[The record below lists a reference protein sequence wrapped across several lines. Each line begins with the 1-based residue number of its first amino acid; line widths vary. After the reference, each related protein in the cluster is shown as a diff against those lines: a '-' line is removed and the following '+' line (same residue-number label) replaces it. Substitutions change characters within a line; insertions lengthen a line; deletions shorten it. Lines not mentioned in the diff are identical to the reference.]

1 MIPSAKWEVLRH
13 FWKHGAERIRYDA
26 AARRRTILAA
36 GSLALLLSVRLLA
49 IHAGALTAFVRFL
62 NGIAG
67 AAIIVPGVALWVIV
81 AGTPKGFF
89 GVMSD
94 IQRIG
99 LKNAVGELPVL
110 VDRRREGET
119 AEVLTFLSHGVPLTQ
134 FEDFREK
141 LESALNVSLV
151 DIRQGADN
159 HTVELEAVPASG
171 ALPALLRWSDN
182 DLDQRDFVLCLGR
195 GLTGIVTVDLAV
207 VPHIL
212 LGGSTG
218 SGKSI
223 LLKLLIMEAIQKGA
237 EVCVADF
244 KGGVDYPAAWQ
255 TRCRF
260 CFDEPALLCLLDELA
275 DTLQQRKQL
284 FRDSGCAD
292 LREYNAAAAQK
303 LPRCVF
309 ACDEVAEVLD
319 KTGAAKER
327 REQIGQIE
335 TRLATIARQGRAFGL
350 HLILATQR
358 PDANILAGQIR
369 NNIDC
374 RICGRADTVL
384 SQIILDSTDAADRI
398 PKTARGRFLLH
409 DGTIFQAFLPDEAQL

>member
-1 MIPSAKWEVLRH
+1 MIPNAKWEVLRH
-13 FWKHGAERIRYDA
+13 FWRRGVERLRHDA

-36 GSLALLLSVRLLA
+36 GSLALLLSVRLLT

-62 NGIAG
+62 NGTAG
-67 AAIIVPGVALWVIV
+67 AAIGIPAAALWVIV
-81 AGTPKGFF
+81 TGAPKGFF
-89 GVMSD
+89 GIMSD

-99 LKNAVGELPVL
+99 LKNAAGELSVL

-151 DIRQGADN
+151 DIRQGNDN
-159 HTVELEAVPASG
+159 RTVELEAVPAAG

-218 SGKSI
+218 SGKSV

-244 KGGVDYPAAWQ
+244 KGGVDYPAA
-255 TRCRF
+255 
-260 CFDEPALLCLLDELA
+260 
-275 DTLQQRKQL
+275 
-284 FRDSGCAD
+284 
-292 LREYNAAAAQK
+292 
-303 LPRCVF
+303 
-309 ACDEVAEVLD
+309 
-319 KTGAAKER
+319 
-327 REQIGQIE
+327 
-335 TRLATIARQGRAFGL
+335 
-350 HLILATQR
+350 
-358 PDANILAGQIR
+358 
-369 NNIDC
+369 
-374 RICGRADTVL
+374 
-384 SQIILDSTDAADRI
+384 
-398 PKTARGRFLLH
+398 
-409 DGTIFQAFLPDEAQL
+409 

>member
-1 MIPSAKWEVLRH
+1 MIPNAKWEVLRH
-13 FWKHGAERIRYDA
+13 FWRRGVERLRHDA

-36 GSLALLLSVRLLA
+36 GSLALLLSVRLLT

-62 NGIAG
+62 NGTAG
-67 AAIIVPGVALWVIV
+67 AAIGIPAAALWVIV
-81 AGTPKGFF
+81 TGAPKGFF
-89 GVMSD
+89 GIMSD

-151 DIRQGADN
+151 DVRQGNDN
-159 HTVELEAVPASG
+159 RTVELEAVPAAG

-218 SGKSI
+218 SGKSV

-255 TRCRF
+255 ARCRF
-260 CFDEPALLCLLDELA
+260 CFDEASLLCLLDELA

-303 LPRCVF
+303 LPRCIF

-327 REQIGQIE
+327 RAQIGQIE
-335 TRLATIARQGRAFGL
+335 TRLATIARQGRAFGI

-384 SQIILDSTDAADRI
+384 SQIILDSTDAAERI

-409 DGTIFQAFLPDEAQL
+409 DGTIFQAFLPDETQP